1 VNAISDNL
9 KEMEAE
15 IGDLL
20 KDLLLNESSIRY
32 RKQENVLGFR
42 VVSSAGDY
50 EWLPM
55 EESGRQLRSKI
66 LEEYRCFASI
76 MRTLLRGQPEH
87 SLKLFDKSAET
98 ITRIIG
104 QKSPTPLA
112 STHEALARATKEI
125 GVQTGLLTSLYDGSS
140 GRAVYVPDTNA
151 LLFNIQLEDWR
162 FPDSPKFT
170 LILIP
175 SVLKELDELKI
186 LHRNENVREK
196 ADSLISRIKGYR
208 ARGSLTKGVTLVRD
222 VSEIM
227 AIATEPDMT
236 RSLPWLDPQSEDDRI
251 LAATLEI
258 MRERPRS
265 AVTLVT
271 RDINLQ
277 NKAEF
282 ARIPF
287 SEPPDVPTTN
297 VKYDIR

>member
-1 VNAISDNL
+1 MAKTILENL
-9 KEMEAE
+9 KETEAAICE
-15 IGDLL
+15 LL
-20 KDLLLNESSIRY
+20 KDLLINNSSVQY
-32 RKQENVLGFR
+32 RADEYVAGFR
-42 VVSSAGDY
+42 VVSFSGDH

-55 EESGRQLRSKI
+55 GENGRQLQSKV
-66 LEEYRCFASI
+66 LEEYRHFVAI
-76 MRTLLRGQPEH
+76 LRTLLRSQPER
-87 SLKLFDKSAET
+87 SLKKFERNYET
-98 ITRIIG
+98 ITRIIE
-104 QKSPTPLA
+104 QISPTPFG
-112 STHEALARATKEI
+112 STQQALDRVTNELRE
-125 GVQTGLLTSLYDGSS
+125 QTGLLDSLYDSS
-140 GRAVYVPDTNA
+140 AGRAVYVPDTNA
-151 LLFNIQLEDWR
+151 LLFNPQLETWR

-227 AIATEPDMT
+227 AIATEPDLT

-251 LAATLEI
+251 LAVTLEI

-287 SEPPDVPTTN
+287 SEPPDIPTT
-297 VKYDIR
+297 